1 MRFNPCESI
10 QTQITSL
17 HQCFIVTSKILGMA
31 NKKKTKLLVLDNLSN
46 DLSYLINR
54 MTHQKI
60 FAHITLE
67 KGERSYLTDLASD
80 LL

>member
-1 MRFNPCESI
+1 
-10 QTQITSL
+10 
-17 HQCFIVTSKILGMA
+17 MA
-31 NKKKTKLLVLDNLSN
+31 NKKKAKLLVLDNLSN
-46 DLSYLINR
+46 GLSYLINR

-67 KGERSYLTDLASD
+67 KGARSYLADLASD

>member
-1 MRFNPCESI
+1 
-10 QTQITSL
+10 
-17 HQCFIVTSKILGMA
+17 MA
-31 NKKKTKLLVLDNLSN
+31 NKKKAKLLVLENLSN
-46 DLSYLINR
+46 GLSYLINR

-80 LL
+80 LLLND